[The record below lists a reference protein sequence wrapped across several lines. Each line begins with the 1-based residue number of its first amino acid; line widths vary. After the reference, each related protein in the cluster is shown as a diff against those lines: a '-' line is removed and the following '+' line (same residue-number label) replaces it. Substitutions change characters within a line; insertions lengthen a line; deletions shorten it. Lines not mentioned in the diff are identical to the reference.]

1 MVCISAVAMHLIHA
15 LLKTLQ
21 NITGWFQ
28 RVHYIEVIPLGMVGS
43 KRHCHRL
50 AALCLKII
58 ESLRLKRPGRS

>member
-28 RVHYIEVIPLGMVGS
+28 RVQYIEVIPLGMVW
-43 KRHCHRL
+43 K
-50 AALCLKII
+50 
-58 ESLRLKRPGRS
+58 